1 MLREAP
7 TIASIRTA
15 IGCGRRTRTSIS
27 LRAAGDGDGPDAV
40 GSHPATRSPFG
51 VDDLAGNVLELVGSS
66 LGAEDELLVRGG
78 AYFFGAASC
87 RSTNREIVPATL
99 RDATIGFRVCATPGE
114 VH

>member
-1 MLREAP
+1 VRLGSAY
-7 TIASIRTA
+7 
-15 IGCGRRTRTSIS
+15 
-27 LRAAGDGDGPDAV
+27 GPDVV

-51 VDDLAGNVLELVGSS
+51 VDDLAGNALELVASS

-99 RDATIGFRVCATPGE
+99 RDATIGFRVCASPGE